1 MHPDWVRFPL
11 QLRVKKDLELSVNGG
26 PWHGSAICDNQ
37 TGRGRWLMTFHYKAD
52 MAKAKELT
60 FLQVPGTATYM
71 CIQENS
77 SKHNAFLITR
87 TESIAF

>member
-1 MHPDWVRFPL
+1 
-11 QLRVKKDLELSVNGG
+11 
-26 PWHGSAICDNQ
+26 
-37 TGRGRWLMTFHYKAD
+37 MTFHYKAD

-87 TESIAF
+87 RESIAL